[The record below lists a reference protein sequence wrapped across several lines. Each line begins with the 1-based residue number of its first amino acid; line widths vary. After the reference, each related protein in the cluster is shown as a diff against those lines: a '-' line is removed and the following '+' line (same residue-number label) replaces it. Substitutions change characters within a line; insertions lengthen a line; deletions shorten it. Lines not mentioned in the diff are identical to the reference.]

1 MVSVHDNE
9 IVSYQVNLEK
19 EEIRIH
25 TLTESGRNVYIV
37 FSGVLAHFFE
47 AHLSGSIIFDIGKGR
62 LLDFFKENKRLLE
75 KQKAYCWPIFYK
87 DIKELEEILIK
98 ENYFYYNICASYG
111 LSGWVLSKKLEILD
125 SY

>member
-1 MVSVHDNE
+1 MVSVHDST
-9 IVSYQVNLEK
+9 IISYQVNLEK
-19 EEIRIH
+19 EEIHIH
-25 TLTESGRNVYIV
+25 TLTESERNVYVI

-47 AHLSGSIIFDIGKGR
+47 THLSGSIIFDIEKGQ

-75 KQKAYCWPIFYK
+75 QQKNYCWPICYE
-87 DIKELEEILIK
+87 DIKELEETLIK

-111 LSGWVLSKKLEILD
+111 LSGWVLAKKLEILD